1 MIHSEVAVR
10 FEGGLHMLRKRDKTD
25 RELIALLTQE
35 ARLSTSEIAR
45 RLGLAR
51 STVNERIARLEE
63 DGIIL
68 GYHANVAPE
77 TDVQLTRAFLK
88 LRCERARCRAIVDAL
103 RGFPE
108 VRECVSTSG
117 SFDLMCVV
125 HAPNNEDIDALIDE
139 LSSIAG
145 ILEVDATVVLADK
158 FERHPA
164 RVIGASGHLS
174 LAS

>member
-1 MIHSEVAVR
+1 MEFI
-10 FEGGLHMLRKRDKTD
+10 MLRKRDKTD

-51 STVNERIARLEE
+51 STVNERIARLEQ

-68 GYHANVAPE
+68 GYHANVVPE
-77 TDVQLTRAFLK
+77 TDLQTTRAFLK
-88 LRCERARCRAIVDAL
+88 LRCERARCRLIVDAL

-117 SFDLMCVV
+117 SFDLLCVV
-125 HAPNNEDIDALIDE
+125 HAPTNEDVDALIDE
-139 LSSIAG
+139 LAAISG
-145 ILEVDATVVLADK
+145 ILQVDATVVLAEK
-158 FERHPA
+158 FDRHSV
-164 RVIGASGHLS
+164 RGTRGAPGHLS

>member
-1 MIHSEVAVR
+1 
-10 FEGGLHMLRKRDKTD
+10 MLRKRDRTD
-25 RELIALLTQE
+25 RDLIALLTQD

-51 STVNERIARLEE
+51 STVNERIARLEQ

-68 GYHANVAPE
+68 GYHARVVPE
-77 TDVQLTRAFLK
+77 GDVQITRAFLK
-88 LRCERARCRAIVDAL
+88 LRCERARCRQIVEAL

-117 SFDLMCVV
+117 SFDLLCVV
-125 HAPNNEDIDALIDE
+125 HAPSNEDVDALIDE
-139 LSSIAG
+139 LAAIAG

-158 FERHPA
+158 FDRYSSRAAGTP
-164 RVIGASGHLS
+164 GHLS